1 MGAGSGVQKFSP
13 GNLVLNVQKAV
24 LEKDSD
30 LLSNMD
36 PFLKVEFPGLE
47 SKRTKTAQEGGTTP
61 VWNEKLIF
69 PITSVS

>member
-1 MGAGSGVQKFSP
+1 M
-13 GNLVLNVQKAV
+13 QKAV
-24 LEKDSD
+24 LEIDSD

-36 PFLKVEFPGLE
+36 PFLKVDFPGLE
-47 SKRTKTAQEGGTTP
+47 SKRTKTAQEGGMTP